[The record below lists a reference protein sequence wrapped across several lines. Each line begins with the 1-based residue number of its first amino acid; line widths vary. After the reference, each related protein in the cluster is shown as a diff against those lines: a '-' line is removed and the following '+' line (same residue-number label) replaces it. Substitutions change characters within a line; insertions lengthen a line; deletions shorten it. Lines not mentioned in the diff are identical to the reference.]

1 MLSSEFRRLFRS
13 RQLYAAL
20 LAGFAAAFCD
30 VVQNARDAA
39 QFSRISPE
47 AGFEGYSL
55 FARWMG
61 INGFTFGHV
70 LFYLLWPLLAALPFG
85 WAYASDLR
93 SGYWRQIVTRAGRG
107 RAVLA
112 RYLAVFTGGGL
123 AVMLPLL
130 ADLLVNALICPAC
143 ALRVTSSLTA
153 VVSGHF
159 LSGLFY
165 TRPWLW
171 SLIWCGVSF
180 LWGGAAAVI
189 CLGTGRA
196 LRRGFAAV
204 LSPLA
209 LMLALDLLLTGA
221 AEAAGLELSPYRL
234 ASPAA
239 LSADPLWLVLAE
251 IAAISALSLAGFWI
265 QERKNELYQTAVL

>member
-85 WAYASDLR
+85 WTYASDLR
-93 SGYWRQIVTRAGRG
+93 SGYWRQIVTRAGRD
-107 RAVLA
+107 RAALA

-143 ALRVTSSLTA
+143 ALRVTSSLTT

-159 LSGLFY
+159 LSELFY

-171 SLIWCGVSF
+171 SLIWCGASF
-180 LWGGAAAVI
+180 LWGGAAAVM
-189 CLGTGRA
+189 CLGVGRV

-209 LMLALDLLLTGA
+209 LMLVLDLLLTGA
-221 AEAAGLELSPYRL
+221 AEAAGLELSPYCL